1 MMKKLEYIIL
11 SLCSHL
17 VSRGGHQEVCLS
29 YPTVEGEGFTLKGI
43 KGLRMIM
50 DITNTKEV

>member
-1 MMKKLEYIIL
+1 MKKLEYIIL